1 MVDDPSIAHLL
12 GRVGA
17 IENRIRRLVAA
28 RRATDPLPDDPFR
41 GLYLSDEMVDR
52 LLAGVPGIPDWS
64 DASARLAETEQNAD
78 MAEAAGHP
86 LRLRRLAAAFELSQI
101 DVDLLVIALA
111 ADLDPRFERFFGYLN
126 DDVGRRRPSIAVAL
140 ELCGVPLTS
149 AADRARLISGPL
161 VAGGTGHRRR

>member
-28 RRATDPLPDDPFR
+28 RRATDPQPDDPFR

-86 LRLRRLAAAFELSQI
+86 LRLRRLAVAFGLSQI